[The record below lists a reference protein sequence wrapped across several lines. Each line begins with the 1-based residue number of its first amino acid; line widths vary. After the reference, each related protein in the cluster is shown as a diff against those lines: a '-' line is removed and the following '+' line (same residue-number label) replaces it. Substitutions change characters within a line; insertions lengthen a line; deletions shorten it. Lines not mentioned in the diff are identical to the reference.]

1 MEEEEKEQEE
11 EEEDEHEDEEE
22 EEEKEEKEEE
32 NGTNLVDKNYISTVE
47 SSFERSLNETKSSPV
62 PNKTPPEI
70 SLLKY
75 VKKRWI
81 ENSFVILTLHYF
93 LTCSCIYLYGR

>member
-1 MEEEEKEQEE
+1 MVEEEKEQKEE
-11 EEEDEHEDEEE
+11 EEEEDEEE

-32 NGTNLVDKNYISTVE
+32 NGTSLVDKNHISTVE
-47 SSFERSLNETKSSPV
+47 SSFERSLNEIKPSPV

-75 VKKRWI
+75 VKKKD
-81 ENSFVILTLHYF
+81 
-93 LTCSCIYLYGR
+93 G

>member
-1 MEEEEKEQEE
+1 MVEEEKEQEK
-11 EEEDEHEDEEE
+11 EEEDEDKEE

-32 NGTNLVDKNYISTVE
+32 NETNLVDKNHISTVE
-47 SSFERSLNETKSSPV
+47 SSFERSLNETKPSPV

-81 ENSFVILTLHYF
+81 ENSFVILTLHCF
-93 LTCSCIYLYGR
+93 LTCYCIYLYGR

>member
-1 MEEEEKEQEE
+1 MVEEEKEQEE
-11 EEEDEHEDEEE
+11 EEEDGDEDEDEEE

-32 NGTNLVDKNYISTVE
+32 NGTNLVDKNHISTVE
-47 SSFERSLNETKSSPV
+47 SSFERSLNGTKPAPV

-75 VKKRWI
+75 VKKKD
-81 ENSFVILTLHYF
+81 
-93 LTCSCIYLYGR
+93 G